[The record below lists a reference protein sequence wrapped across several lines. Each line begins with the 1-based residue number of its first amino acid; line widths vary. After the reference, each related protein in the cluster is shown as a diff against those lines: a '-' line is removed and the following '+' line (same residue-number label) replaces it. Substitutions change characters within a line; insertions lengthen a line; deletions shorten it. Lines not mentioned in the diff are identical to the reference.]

1 MSDHAA
7 TPSATDAH
15 RSRPTPL
22 WVTLGLA
29 VVFGLFYAWDIWEAV
44 GNLVGLSITAAELD
58 TSLSAFG
65 WTILVAAVVMPAVVF
80 ALALWL
86 GRRRSAGIRAL
97 LLVAGL
103 CLSAVLSLDL
113 YVAFGFGSLIV

>member
-7 TPSATDAH
+7 TPSTTDANP
-15 RSRPTPL
+15 SRPAPL
-22 WVTLGLA
+22 WMTVGLA
-29 VVFGLFYAWDIWEAV
+29 VIFGLFYAWDIWEAV

-58 TSLSAFG
+58 TSLSGFG

-97 LLVAGL
+97 ILVAGL